1 MLGTNSEETGKL
13 QEMEKAVP
21 KGLKEVI
28 MERVGHSP
36 SLNPVLPEGRDLG
49 MQHPKNRIPA
59 WVSCLLQLTSEA
71 YHRRSTEEGC
81 VTPGPPTCDVVG
93 PF

>member
-1 MLGTNSEETGKL
+1 MLGTNSEETGEL
-13 QEMEKAVP
+13 REMEKAVP
-21 KGLKEVI
+21 KGLKEEI

-36 SLNPVLPEGRDLG
+36 SLNPVLPGAETLACSTLRTGSQRG
-49 MQHPKNRIPA
+49 FP
-59 WVSCLLQLTSEA
+59 VCCSSLLKLI
-71 YHRRSTEEGC
+71 TEEGC

>member
-1 MLGTNSEETGKL
+1 M
-13 QEMEKAVP
+13 P
-21 KGLKEVI
+21 KGDSGEDGASFITKPNI
-28 MERVGHSP
+28 TW
-36 SLNPVLPEGRDLG
+36 GRDLV
-49 MQHPKNRIPA
+49 MQHPKNWIPA

-71 YHRRSTEEGC
+71 YHGYSTEEGC